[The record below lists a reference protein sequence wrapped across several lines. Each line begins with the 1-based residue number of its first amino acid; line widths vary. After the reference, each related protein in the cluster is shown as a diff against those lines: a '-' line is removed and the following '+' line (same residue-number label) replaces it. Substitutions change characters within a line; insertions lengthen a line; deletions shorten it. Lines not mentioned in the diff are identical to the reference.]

1 MNLPPLTP
9 TDGRERP
16 VRIDRRRRKVTTPG
30 LAEVLAVLNDAYLTS
45 QEAHIIGLR
54 AIERVHE
61 IRKPINHADPA
72 LYRKP
77 NPSEE
82 PLGEA
87 GE

>member
-30 LAEVLAVLNDAYLTS
+30 LAEVLAILNDAYLTS
-45 QEAHIIGLR
+45 QEAHIIGVRALERLR
-54 AIERVHE
+54 ET
-61 IRKPINHADPA
+61 RKPIDHADPA